1 MAIYANSSDETHA
14 PGSKHE
20 IREGLEVLAD
30 AKDPN
35 SGIASNSSTG
45 WVDISGHSHDSYV
58 NLATYNPKG
67 PWFDF
72 DGSNDYVFFSGGFG
86 ITENVS
92 FSMELMVKFDAFANP
107 RGGLMS
113 VGAFGDSYGFH
124 NEGSG
129 VRFGMRP
136 GGTLHNI
143 TTGTLLTGTWYYFT
157 GTYNEATNK
166 LKLYMNGSQIG
177 SSVTVTTTGLSTG
190 EQLQLG
196 RNTFILGGSSTG
208 ADYFNGQIS
217 VVRMYKHKVLS
228 QDEHIYNWYHSR
240 QALGV

>member
-1 MAIYANSSDETHA
+1 MAIYAKSSDETHA

-35 SGIASNSSTG
+35 SGKSSTSTG
-45 WVDISGHSHDSYV
+45 WCDISGHGHDSYV
-58 NLATYNPKG
+58 NLASYTPKG

-72 DGSNDYVFFSGGFG
+72 DGSNDYAFFTGGFG

-92 FSMELMVKFDAFANP
+92 FSMEIMCKFDAFANP

-113 VGAFGDSYGFH
+113 VGAFGDSYGFD
-124 NEGSG
+124 NVGST

-136 GGTLHNI
+136 GSTLHHI
-143 TTGTLLTGTWYYFT
+143 TTSTLSTGTWYYFT
-157 GTYNEATNK
+157 GTYNDANNK
-166 LKLYMNGSQIG
+166 LKLYQNGAQVG
-177 SSVTVTTTGLSTG
+177 TSVTVTTTGLSTG
-190 EQLQLG
+190 EQLQIG

-208 ADYFNGQIS
+208 ADYFNGQVS
-217 VVRMYKHKVLS
+217 VARMYKHKVLS
-228 QDEHIYNWYHSR
+228 ADEHIYNWYHSR